1 MSSYNT
7 HHYLNK
13 INSNKWKFL
22 FCLSQAKPSKTK
34 SQELFLDV
42 KYSENIHCEFSVTDT
57 VQASSTNFGNSDG
70 S

>member
-34 SQELFLDV
+34 RQELFLDV
-42 KYSENIHCEFSVTDT
+42 KYSDEFSVTDT